1 MTLSAAAHEAPR
13 KRPYWRVSFALDDG
27 LLTVYRF
34 TDLDEDVQDSAANTY
49 TSVPSME
56 IKLPEAT
63 GTLDQ
68 KPATIEVPVSAHAF
82 FSRLSGGEAMPPVEV
97 SIWEVVEIYADDPV
111 ITPETSEVYHFKGRL
126 TRTVQNAGGR
136 SDSVRFEVVT
146 IKGRLSAQQGISATP
161 TCALI
166 FRAAPCGAEAAA
178 AAEEQLV
185 TIDSIDGTLVNIL
198 ALGFTP
204 GVPGDIFQ
212 RGVMLNEA
220 DGIAIGIRVWKL
232 ATPTEF
238 FLVRPPP
245 ADWDGV
251 QVRILPACN
260 RSLAACQDW
269 GQEEN
274 FLGAGIAIPN
284 WHRVHEIPG
293 GATS

>member
-34 TDLDEDVQDSAANTY
+34 TDLDEDVQDDDANTY
-49 TSVPSME
+49 ASVPSME
-56 IKLPEAT
+56 IRLPEAS

-68 KPATIEVPVSAHAF
+68 KPAAIEVPVSAHAF
-82 FSRLSGGEAMPPVEV
+82 FARCAGGEAMPPVEV

-111 ITPETSEVYHFKGRL
+111 ITPETSQVYHFKGRV
-126 TRTVQNAGGR
+126 TRTVKNAGGR
-136 SDSVRFEVVT
+136 SDSLRLEAVT
-146 IKGRLSAQQGISATP
+146 IKGRLNVQQGIPATP

-166 FRAAPCGAEAAA
+166 FRALPCGAEAAA
-178 AAEEQLV
+178 AAEEQTV
-185 TIDSIDGTLVNIL
+185 TVDSIDGTLVNIL
-198 ALGFTP
+198 ALGFPP
-204 GVPGDIFQ
+204 GVAGDVFH

-220 DGIAIGIRVWKL
+220 DGIAIGIRLWKL

-238 FLVRPPP
+238 YLVRPPP
-245 ADWDGV
+245 ADWDGASV
-251 QVRILPACN
+251 KILPACN
-260 RSLAACQDW
+260 RSLANCQDW

-293 GATS
+293 AT